1 MKSIWEMDAPIGLV
15 FFFGPALII
24 GIMMLI
30 SGFNTVSAIMVL
42 VLVLCGLKYMHTS
55 IIGKYRIM
63 KSIVNSIHLKKDSK
77 ILDAGCGHGAF
88 MLQFNR
94 QAANISEIIGID
106 IWSNKDQGSNS
117 IAATQKIM
125 ENSNLADKVKLKTAN
140 ILDMPFNDN
149 EFDLIV
155 SSLVLHNIKPFE
167 KRKVALVN
175 IARVQKQKGQ
185 LVIMDIGYET
195 SKYVRILKD
204 LGYQNVN
211 IANTGYNGW
220 WGTPMVPTFV
230 ITATK

>member
-1 MKSIWEMDAPIGLV
+1 MKSIREMDAPIGLA

-24 GIMMLI
+24 GIIMLI
-30 SGFNTVSAIMVL
+30 SGFDTVSAIIVL
-42 VLVLCGLKYMHTS
+42 VLILCGLKYMHTS
-55 IIGKYRIM
+55 IICKYEIM
-63 KSIVNSIHLKKDSK
+63 QSIVNNIHLKNDSK
-77 ILDAGCGHGAF
+77 ILDAGCGHDAF
-88 MLQFNR
+88 MLQFNK
-94 QAANISEIIGID
+94 QAASISEIIGID

-117 IAATQKIM
+117 IEATQKIIDS
-125 ENSNLADKVKLKTAN
+125 SNLSNKVKLKTAN

-149 EFDLIV
+149 EFDLII

-167 KRKVALVN
+167 KRKEALVN

-211 IANTGYNGW
+211 IVNTGYNGW

>member
-1 MKSIWEMDAPIGLV
+1 
-15 FFFGPALII
+15 
-24 GIMMLI
+24 
-30 SGFNTVSAIMVL
+30 
-42 VLVLCGLKYMHTS
+42 
-55 IIGKYRIM
+55 M

-140 ILDMPFNDN
+140 ILNMPFNDN

-167 KRKVALVN
+167 KRKAALVN

>member
-1 MKSIWEMDAPIGLV
+1 
-15 FFFGPALII
+15 
-24 GIMMLI
+24 
-30 SGFNTVSAIMVL
+30 
-42 VLVLCGLKYMHTS
+42 
-55 IIGKYRIM
+55 
-63 KSIVNSIHLKKDSK
+63 
-77 ILDAGCGHGAF
+77 
-88 MLQFNR
+88 
-94 QAANISEIIGID
+94 
-106 IWSNKDQGSNS
+106 
-117 IAATQKIM
+117 M

-195 SKYVRILKD
+195 SKYVRILKE

-211 IANTGYNGW
+211 IVNAGYNGW